1 MSVFNATLP
10 ETWIREPL
18 ASRYRV
24 TKKPR
29 TLNLA
34 DHPQIVF
41 APMEAVPSRGQHRI
55 NFQLRAQEQIAS
67 GTYFERGDVLLSK
80 ITPSFENGK
89 QGMAVGLSEPFGY
102 ASTEII
108 PLQAEGDAN
117 NWFLFYYLLD
127 PEVRS
132 LLTDRMEGSTG
143 RQRVPIHA
151 VNTLQMSFPPVP
163 EQEKIAAVL
172 WKVQQAAELEEKL
185 TATARE
191 LKTAAMRRL
200 FSAGLNGEPTKE
212 TKIGLVPEGWDVRP
226 IGDLCTIST
235 GGTPSKARPDFWRG
249 DIPWVSPKDLKRP
262 RLTDVVDHISE
273 EALHEGSN
281 LAPVGSVFI
290 VVRGMILV
298 RDVPIALLERP
309 MAFNQDL
316 KALVSRGEIQ
326 PNYLLYAL
334 TAFKPQL
341 FQQIGMSAHGTRT
354 LVGSSIADMCLPV
367 PPADEQWAIAAAL
380 QTIDQKVALHE
391 RRGIILRELFVSLL
405 HRLMTGEVRVD
416 NLDIDVAKVRA

>member
-10 ETWIREPL
+10 KTWIREPL

-55 NFQLRAQEQIAS
+55 DFQLRAQEQIAS

-172 WKVQQAAELEEKL
+172 WKVQRAAELEEKL
-185 TATARE
+185 VATTRE
-191 LKTAAMRRL
+191 LKSAAMRRL
-200 FSAGLNGEPTKE
+200 FSAGLNSEPAKE
-212 TKIGLVPEGWDVRP
+212 TKIGPIPESWVVS
-226 IGDLCTIST
+226 TIRSEAKLAS
-235 GGTPSKARPDFWRG
+235 GGTPSRTAPEYWKG
-249 DIPWVSPKDLKRP
+249 GTIPWVKTGEVNYCVIIDTEEKITPLALKHSAAKMFP
-262 RLTDVVDHISE
+262 AGTVLVAMYGQGVT
-273 EALHEGSN
+273 
-281 LAPVGSVFI
+281 
-290 VVRGMILV
+290 RGKA
-298 RDVPIALLERP
+298 ALLGIE
-309 MAFNQDL
+309 AATNQ
-316 KALVSRGEIQ
+316 ACVGLVPKTSE
-326 PNYLLYAL
+326 
-334 TAFKPQL
+334 
-341 FQQIGMSAHGTRT
+341 MSAEYLYYYLSASYETLRCLAHGAQQQNLNIE
-354 LVGSSIADMCLPV
+354 LVGNFPIPKPSV
-367 PPADEQWAIAAAL
+367 DEQQAIVTAL
-380 QTIDQKVALHE
+380 QGIDRKIALHE
-391 RRGIILRELFVSLL
+391 RRGAILRELFASLL
-405 HRLMTGEVRVD
+405 YRLMTGEVRVD
-416 NLDIDVAKVRA
+416 NLEIDVAEVRA